1 MKGLAVYSLVL
12 VAIFFLFIFNALAQ
26 VPVEPQS
33 AMDVL
38 ALMPQLQDAID
49 AKDWAMSLCIG
60 LMTLTWAVKRFAL
73 PKDGSRD
80 GVLPLVSA
88 GFGGLL
94 GMGASILTGSG
105 DVGSATVGGVMLGN
119 AASGAYDMLF
129 KSPKKLRK
137 KKVQV
142 EDEEFTGGD

>member
-12 VAIFFLFIFNALAQ
+12 VAIFFIFIFNALAQ
-26 VPVEPQS
+26 VPMEPQS
-33 AMDVL
+33 AMDVV

-80 GVLPLVSA
+80 AVLPMVSA

-94 GMGASILTGSG
+94 GMGASILTGTA
-105 DVGSATVGGVMLGN
+105 DVASSTIGGVMLGN
-119 AASGAYDMLF
+119 AASGAYDMFF
-129 KSPKKLRK
+129 KSTKKLRK
-137 KKVQV
+137 NKKV